1 MWCRCFSIAGESL
14 TAGYLNRPELTAE
27 SFIDNPFGEGKL
39 YRSGDLARYTH
50 DGQIEFMGRIDNQVK
65 VNGYR
70 IELGEIENI
79 INLVEGV
86 SDSVVIVDQQGEH
99 EVLHA
104 YYVGDKDIKSDIVR
118 QLNQYLP
125 KYMIPKLS
133 QQLMLFR

>member
-1 MWCRCFSIAGESL
+1 MVTVSNLEKSKHYQFS
-14 TAGYLNRPELTAE
+14 R
-27 SFIDNPFGEGKL
+27 
-39 YRSGDLARYTH
+39 
-50 DGQIEFMGRIDNQVK
+50 
-65 VNGYR
+65 
-70 IELGEIENI
+70 
-79 INLVEGV
+79 GV